1 MRVGNS
7 WVCGWRAAFNEP
19 RAAHHLYRSL
29 AIVLI
34 EERHMSKRPSVIPS
48 APPDDQLTS
57 DVIEGLRKSPKE
69 LSPVWFYDELGS
81 FLFDSIC
88 ELPEYYVTR
97 TELSIM
103 QMHAAEMAHHI
114 GPRAAYGTVA
124 RAREHQLDAAGYMAR
139 DYPALQV
146 NPVCADFTQP
156 FELPRK
162 VASAQRRVVYFPGST
177 LGNFTHENARNL
189 LASIRKMIGREGA
202 LLIGIDLQKDPRV
215 LQRAYDDAAGVTAE
229 FNLNALRHINRE
241 LGSNFDLDA
250 FEHCAIWVEDEGRIE
265 MHLISTRDQVVNL
278 RGEQI
283 AIERGEHLRT
293 EYCHKY
299 TLEGFADLAATAD
312 LAVTRV
318 WMDAEKKF
326 SVQLLEP
333 RSLQ

>member
-1 MRVGNS
+1 
-7 WVCGWRAAFNEP
+7 
-19 RAAHHLYRSL
+19 
-29 AIVLI
+29 
-34 EERHMSKRPSVIPS
+34 MSKRPNVIAS
-48 APPDDQLTS
+48 AAPDDQLTG
-57 DVIEGLRKSPKE
+57 DVIAGLRKSPKE

-103 QMHAAEMAHHI
+103 QMHAAEMAHRI
-114 GPRAAYGTVA
+114 GPRAALIELGSGTSVKTRLLLNQLDQPVA
-124 RAREHQLDAAGYMAR
+124 YVPVDIAHEHLLDAAGDMAR
-139 DYPALQV
+139 DYPTLQV
-146 NPVCADFTQP
+146 HPVCADFTQP
-156 FELPRK
+156 FELPKK

-177 LGNFTHENARNL
+177 LGNFTNEHAQDL
-189 LASIRKMIGREGA
+189 LAGIRKMIGRDGA

-241 LGSNFDLDA
+241 LGANFNLDA
-250 FEHCAIWVEDEGRIE
+250 FKHCALWVEDEGRIE
-265 MHLISTRDQVVNL
+265 MHLISTRDQVVDL
-278 RGEQI
+278 GGEQI
-283 AIERGEHLRT
+283 PIKRGEHLRT

-299 TLEGFADLAATAD
+299 TLEGFADLAAMAD

-318 WMDAEKKF
+318 WLDAEKKF